1 MKRHNYGGGRVTHG
15 SKFHRE
21 GGSTGQASYP
31 SRTFKNVKM
40 AGRMGADRVTVQN
53 LKVVKVDTENKV
65 LLVAGSVPGVN
76 KGILTVRKSIK

>member
-1 MKRHNYGGGRVTHG
+1 
-15 SKFHRE
+15 
-21 GGSTGQASYP
+21 
-31 SRTFKNVKM
+31 M